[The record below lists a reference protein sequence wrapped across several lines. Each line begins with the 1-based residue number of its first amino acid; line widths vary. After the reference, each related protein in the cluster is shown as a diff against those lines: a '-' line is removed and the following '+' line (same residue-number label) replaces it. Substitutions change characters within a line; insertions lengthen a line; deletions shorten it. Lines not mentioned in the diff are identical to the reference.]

1 MKIFALSHNYEGN
14 IPPTSALLKRNSPA
28 VYMKAES
35 ALLKNSKPFFV
46 PDFLGRIDLEAHV
59 VVRLSR
65 LGKSIPERF
74 AHRYYDA
81 LTLGVAFTAHDV
93 LRESVASGL
102 PADMAVGLDGSAA
115 IGEWMPIEQV
125 GGADNLDFH
134 LDIDGQTVQR
144 GNTADM
150 LTSVDRIISY
160 ISQFMTLK
168 MGDVIFTGC
177 PTLPARA
184 IPDQRLSGWIGG
196 EKVLEMNCK

>member
-65 LGKSIPERF
+65 LGKSIPEHF

-93 LRESVASGL
+93 LRESVATGM
-102 PADMAVGLDGSAA
+102 PPDMAVGLDGSAA
-115 IGEWMPIEQV
+115 IGEWMPIEQA
-125 GGADNLDFH
+125 GGTDNLSFH

-144 GNTADM
+144 GNTAGM
-150 LTSVDRIISY
+150 LTSVDRTISY

-177 PTLPARA
+177 PTMPAEA

>member
-1 MKIFALSHNYEGN
+1 
-14 IPPTSALLKRNSPA
+14 
-28 VYMKAES
+28 MKAES

-46 PDFLGRIDLEAHV
+46 PDFWGRIDLEAHV

-81 LTLGVAFTAHDV
+81 ITLGVAFTAHD
-93 LRESVASGL
+93 LLLKSEASGL

-115 IGEWMPIEQV
+115 IGEWLSIEQT
-125 GGADNLDFH
+125 GGADNLSFH
-134 LDIDGQTVQR
+134 LDINGEKVQQGR
-144 GNTADM
+144 TADM
-150 LTSVDRIISY
+150 LFGVDRIISY

-177 PTLPARA
+177 PTLPTRA
-184 IPDQRLSGWIGG
+184 FPDQRLCGWING
-196 EKVLEMNCK
+196 ENVLQMNCK

>member
-14 IPPTSALLKRNSPA
+14 IPAASSLLKRNSPA

-35 ALLKNSKPFFV
+35 ALLKNNKPFFV
-46 PDFLGRIDLEAHV
+46 PDFLGRIDLEGNM

-81 LTLGVAFTAHDV
+81 ITLGVAFTA
-93 LRESVASGL
+93 RELLLQSEASGL
-102 PADMAVGLDGSAA
+102 PVDMAVGLDGSAA
-115 IGEWMPIEQV
+115 IGEWVPIEQI
-125 GGADNLDFH
+125 GGADDLSFH
-134 LDIDGQTVQR
+134 LDIDGEMVQKGR
-144 GNTADM
+144 TADM
-150 LTSVDRIISY
+150 LFSVDKIISY

-177 PTLPARA
+177 PSLPIEAK
-184 IPDQRLSGWIGG
+184 PDQRLSGWIDGV
-196 EKVLEMNCK
+196 EVLQMNCK